1 MGEDIEAVAPE
12 VPADSRDSADPA
24 EERPAA
30 KRRRRRGKGGTSG
43 GAAGRAAQH
52 WLLVSTPDN
61 FRRTRE
67 HGFNV
72 QGIKSIHKR
81 RIETLAAGDRII
93 YYVSGRMAFAA
104 AATVAG
110 AIYEDHTPIWRA
122 DRREEDYP
130 WRIPIRP
137 DVALDDPDWIPARY
151 LAFRLEYVKK
161 WPPES
166 WALAFQSQLHQLP
179 KVDFKLLEDE
189 LKRIAKQK
197 RADRAAG

>member
-1 MGEDIEAVAPE
+1 MSEEVEAGDE
-12 VPADSRDSADPA
+12 KPAG
-24 EERPAA
+24 
-30 KRRRRRGKGGTSG
+30 KRRRRRGKGG
-43 GAAGRAAQH
+43 GAAPARAAQY

-81 RIETLAAGDRII
+81 RIETLGQGDRLV

-104 AATVAG
+104 AATVTG
-110 AIYEDHTPIWRA
+110 AMYEDHTPIWKA

-137 DVALDDPDWIPARY
+137 DAVLEEAEWIPARY
-151 LAFRLEYVKK
+151 LAFRLEYIKK

-166 WALAFQSQLHQLP
+166 WALAFQGQLHQLP

-189 LKRIAKQK
+189 LKRIQK
-197 RADRAAG
+197 GRRSERAAG

>member
-1 MGEDIEAVAPE
+1 MAEEVDAGGPE
-12 VPADSRDSADPA
+12 VPAEPA
-24 EERPAA
+24 EERPAG
-30 KRRRRRGKGGTSG
+30 KRRRRRGKGAGSG
-43 GAAGRAAQH
+43 SGQARAAQY

-61 FRRTRE
+61 FRRSRE
-67 HGFNV
+67 HGFSV

-81 RIETLAAGDRII
+81 RIETLAQGDRIL

-104 AATVAG
+104 SATVTG
-110 AIYEDHTPIWRA
+110 ATYEDHTPIWKA

-137 DVALDDPDWIPARY
+137 DVVLEETDWIPARH
-151 LAFRLEYVKK
+151 LAFRLEYIKK

-166 WALAFQSQLHQLP
+166 WALAFQGQLHQLP

-189 LKRIAKQK
+189 LKRIARPK
-197 RADRAAG
+197 RGERAAS